1 MTAFQLGT
9 IFDTIKIK
17 AKTMKAIEYIIA
29 VAPFIG
35 LVAIHNAWRSFEFPL
50 LMSVAV
56 LVCIIIKSKSNEQ
69 RKKKKH

>member
-17 AKTMKAIEYIIA
+17 AKTMKAIDIIA
-29 VAPFIG
+29 VAPFVV

>member
-1 MTAFQLGT
+1 
-9 IFDTIKIK
+9 
-17 AKTMKAIEYIIA
+17 MKYIIA

-35 LVAIHNAWRSFEFPL
+35 LIAIHNAWRSFEFPL

-69 RKKKKH
+69 GKKKRTE

>member
-1 MTAFQLGT
+1 MTSFQLGT
-9 IFDTIKIK
+9 IFDTIKTK
-17 AKTMKAIEYIIA
+17 AKTMKYIIA

-35 LVAIHNAWRSFEFPL
+35 LIAAHNAWRSFEFPL

>member
-9 IFDTIKIK
+9 IFDTIKTK
-17 AKTMKAIEYIIA
+17 AKTMKYIIA

-35 LVAIHNAWRSFEFPL
+35 LIAAHNAWRSFEFPL

-69 RKKKKH
+69 GKKKRTE

>member
-1 MTAFQLGT
+1 
-9 IFDTIKIK
+9 
-17 AKTMKAIEYIIA
+17 MKYIIA
-29 VAPFIG
+29 VAPFVG

-69 RKKKKH
+69 GQKTKH